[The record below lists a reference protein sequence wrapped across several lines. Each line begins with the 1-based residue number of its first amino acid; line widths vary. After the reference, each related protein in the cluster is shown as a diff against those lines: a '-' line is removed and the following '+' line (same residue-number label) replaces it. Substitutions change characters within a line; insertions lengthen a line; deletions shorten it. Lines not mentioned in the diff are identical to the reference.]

1 MSVSRSAFFR
11 LTLLLILLL
20 MPFGTQLAAQQTLR
34 IGVIDNSDGSILK
47 GAHLA
52 AQYVNGAGG
61 ITGADGTV
69 FNLAVVDTP
78 PDNMDIAI
86 ANMGQARVIAVLG
99 PETDALVVAH
109 LTRLEALGVPIL
121 TPATGDTV
129 LLQGSTDLFFRSRA
143 QASVQTRA
151 LADYLVNTLDIRSIQ
166 TIQLDMTSTASLI
179 TLANELSN
187 SGVRLSNVLLDTAR
201 PDLDQIGQ
209 SIEES
214 EPDAV
219 TIFGPPALVAQAYN
233 RIHKTGF
240 QGPVVYNHASNPSF
254 TNIVPSD
261 ALAGIISTATWSYAQ
276 DDAISEQFILAFSR
290 AFGHLPDALGA
301 AGYDAVQLVAS
312 AVVGSGTIAENLA
325 SIQDIDG
332 VQGKLSPAGLPLG
345 ETSSNV
351 VVTRLNEY
359 GSASIVARYR
369 WGQEVAQKYISAT
382 SVPATPAPTPTPSG
396 YHLTIESD
404 FQNVRSGPGL
414 QFDIIGQLPR
424 GTQARVLGAT
434 ADYSWLVI
442 DFRGQW
448 GWLASYLVN
457 VIGNRNLVPII
468 QPPAT
473 PTPAPTSTPAP
484 PRDPDLVVLHA
495 HPPLITLGQPMAVS
509 VTMLN
514 QGLTAAGSFAIA
526 ASLEPGGRYVGVNL
540 PGLDAGQQATVQLSE
555 TLSGVT
561 GPQSV
566 IIVVDLNEQVP
577 ESPTGEANNRVY
589 AYNYVADRAILASGK
604 STISAGSVDLDGFG
618 IPDFSW
624 TGSDWVAL
632 GNASMYLMND
642 FTSIDDVHYD
652 AIDTTLA
659 NIKTLHSGLL
669 TNAPLGVLTADGHH
683 GVIKLTRVT
692 PDGQIT
698 IEYRVYR

>member
-1 MSVSRSAFFR
+1 MAAPSSVFSR
-11 LTLLLILLL
+11 LTLFFVVLL
-20 MPFGTQLAAQQTLR
+20 MPFGTRLAAQQTLR
-34 IGVIDNSDGSILK
+34 IGVIDNSDGSMLK
-47 GAHLA
+47 GARLA
-52 AQYVNGAGG
+52 AQHVNDAGG
-61 ITGADGTV
+61 IRGADGTV
-69 FNLAVVDTP
+69 FNLTVVDTP

-99 PETDALVVAH
+99 PETDELVAAH
-109 LTRLEALGVPIL
+109 LTRLQALDVPIM

-129 LLQGSTDLFFRSRA
+129 LLQDNTDLFFRSRA
-143 QASVQTRA
+143 QSNAQTRA
-151 LADYLVNTLDIRSIQ
+151 LADYLVNSLDIRSIK

-179 TLANELSN
+179 TLANELST
-187 SGVRLSNVLLDTAR
+187 SGVRLSNVLLDSAR

-214 EPDAV
+214 EPDAMA
-219 TIFGPPALVAQAYN
+219 IFGPPALAAQAYN
-233 RIHKTGF
+233 RIRGTGF
-240 QGPVVYNHASNPSF
+240 HGPVVYDHARDPAF
-254 TNIVPSD
+254 ANILPSD
-261 ALAGIISTATWSYAQ
+261 AFADIISTATWSYAQ
-276 DDAISEQFILAFSR
+276 NDAVSEQFILSFAR
-290 AFGHLPDALGA
+290 AFGCLPDALSA

-325 SIQDIDG
+325 SIQDFDG
-332 VQGKLSPAGLPLG
+332 VQGELNPAELSRG

-359 GSASIVARYR
+359 GSANIVARYR
-369 WGQEVAQKYISAT
+369 WGQEASEQEISAT
-382 SVPATPAPTPTPSG
+382 SVPPTPAPTSTPSG
-396 YHLTIESD
+396 YHLTIASV
-404 FQNVRSGPGL
+404 FQNVRGGPGM

-424 GTQARVLGAT
+424 GAQARVLGAT
-434 ADYSWLVI
+434 VDYSWLVI

-448 GWLASYLVN
+448 GWLASFLVDTF
-457 VIGNRNLVPII
+457 GNRNLVPII

-473 PTPAPTSTPAP
+473 PTPAPTPSPAP
-484 PRDPDLVVLHA
+484 PLDPDLVVLHA
-495 HPPLITLGQPMAVS
+495 HPPLITLGKPMAVS
-509 VTMLN
+509 VSILN

-540 PGLDAGQQATVQLSE
+540 PGLSAGQQATVQLSE
-555 TLSGVT
+555 TLSGAT

-577 ESPTGEANNRVY
+577 EGAGGEANNRVY
-589 AYNYVADRAILASGK
+589 AYNYMADRQILASGT

-632 GNASMYLMND
+632 GSAGMYLMNN
-642 FTSIDDVHYD
+642 FSSIGDVHYD

-659 NIKTLHSGLL
+659 NIKSLHSGLL
-669 TNAPLGVLTADGHH
+669 SNATLGVLTADGHQ
-683 GVIKLTRVT
+683 GVIKLTNVT
-692 PDGQIT
+692 PNGKIT
-698 IEYRVYR
+698 IDYRVYR